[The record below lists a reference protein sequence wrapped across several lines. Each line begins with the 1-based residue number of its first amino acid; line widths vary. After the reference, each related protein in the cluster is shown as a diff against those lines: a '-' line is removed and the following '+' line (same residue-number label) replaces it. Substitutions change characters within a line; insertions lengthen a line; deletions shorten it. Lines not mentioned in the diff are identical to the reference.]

1 VLVLHHARACG
12 NDGDEDEYEGC
23 DKDRDD
29 DGDGYED
36 GGWGRLGSA
45 GVDGR
50 EVRCKRRR
58 ERRGVERLQLAK
70 SWMLADDACAY
81 ARALCYCVG
90 DYCRWVLDYSQVVQT
105 IVVRTRTEVSP
116 KKMLLTLPQTT
127 PYSYASIVHWPSLCA
142 LKTPGFLT
150 KKERLFHYWVFVAWK
165 KKVDKA

>member
-1 VLVLHHARACG
+1 
-12 NDGDEDEYEGC
+12 
-23 DKDRDD
+23 
-29 DGDGYED
+29 
-36 GGWGRLGSA
+36 
-45 GVDGR
+45 
-50 EVRCKRRR
+50 
-58 ERRGVERLQLAK
+58 VERLQFAK

-90 DYCRWVLDYSQVVQT
+90 DYCRWVSDYSQVVQT

-116 KKMLLTLPQTT
+116 KKKLSILPQTT

-150 KKERLFHYWVFVAWK
+150 KKERLFHYWVFVAWEK